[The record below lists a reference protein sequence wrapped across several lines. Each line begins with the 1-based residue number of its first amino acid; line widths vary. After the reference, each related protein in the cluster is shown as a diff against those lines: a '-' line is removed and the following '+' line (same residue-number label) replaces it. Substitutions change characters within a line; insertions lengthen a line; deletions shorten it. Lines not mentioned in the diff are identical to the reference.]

1 LETELFFKPL
11 IFIFLSIQSLYIGYI
26 ISLLLIILLLFLSA
40 IISGS
45 KVAFFQISPESKQN
59 NPEKQD
65 KTDNKT
71 SLLLKNPGILSAFLL
86 ITGILTNVVLIII
99 WLLLSDNIIQLSE
112 ISILFV
118 AFIKI
123 ALITCI
129 LVIFCEILPK
139 LIASNYPVKFS
150 KFSASVIY
158 YPFIIFKPLSK
169 LFVHFNQYIEKRFVW
184 KKAELSISELS
195 DAIELTNETSSE
207 NKKILKGIASYGSIY
222 TVEIMR
228 PRVDV
233 VAFDISSTFDEILNK
248 IRNHKHSRIP
258 IYSETFDNIKGILY
272 VKDLLPHYHKKTFN
286 WQTLIRPAYFI
297 PESKKINDLL
307 TDFQTKK
314 IHMAIVI
321 DEYGGTSG
329 IITLEDVLEE
339 IVGEIVSEIDPDD
352 ESFKKIDENNYIFEG
367 KTLLNDFFKIIE
379 IDDNYFDEVPGD
391 ADTLAGVILEMH
403 GEIPKS
409 GTVFPFKDFL
419 FTIISSDKRRIKQ
432 IKVTKVISSN

>member
-1 LETELFFKPL
+1 LETELHTKPI
-11 IFIFLSIQSLYIGYI
+11 IFIYLSFQNLYPGYI
-26 ISLLLIILLLFLSA
+26 IFLFLLILLFFLSA

-45 KVAFFQISPESKQN
+45 KIAFFQISAENKQN
-59 NPEKQD
+59 NSENQA
-65 KTDNKT
+65 KTDEKT
-71 SLLLKNPGILSAFLL
+71 SLLLENPGILSAFLL
-86 ITGILTNVVLIII
+86 IAGIFINVTIII
-99 WLLLSDNIIQLSE
+99 TWLLLSEYIIQLTE
-112 ISILFV
+112 ITTHFVIL
-118 AFIKI
+118 IKI
-123 ALITCI
+123 ASII
-129 LVIFCEILPK
+129 AFLVIFCEILPK
-139 LIASNYPVKFS
+139 IFASNYPVKFS
-150 KFSASVIY
+150 KFSAALIY

-169 LFVHFNQYIEKRFVW
+169 LFLQYNQYIEKRFVW

-233 VAFDISSTFDEILNK
+233 VAFDIFLTFDEILNK

-352 ESFKKIDENNYIFEG
+352 ELFQKIDENNYIFEG

-391 ADTLAGVILEMH
+391 ADTIAGVILEMH

-409 GTVFPFKDFL
+409 GTVFTFKDFL